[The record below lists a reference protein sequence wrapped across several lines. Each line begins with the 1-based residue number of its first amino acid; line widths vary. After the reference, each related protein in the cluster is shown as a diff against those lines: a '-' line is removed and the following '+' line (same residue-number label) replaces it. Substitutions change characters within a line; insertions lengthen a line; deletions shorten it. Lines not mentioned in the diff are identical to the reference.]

1 MIGIRSVIYSAY
13 CELDNI
19 KYYFLIDPNRT
30 SEEVKYKIIDGLNR
44 LMKLSNES
52 GKDYI
57 HRALNIKDIKE
68 QDETGVCEIDCCEAY
83 GYTTIMI
90 ERPYTFLEHMDAILE
105 GAIAKSFPPLPNAD
119 DILEFISTEAVIHS

>member
-1 MIGIRSVIYSAY
+1 MMGIRSVIYSAY
-13 CELDNI
+13 CELDNM

-30 SEEVKYKIIDGLNR
+30 SERVKYKIIDGLNR
-44 LMKLSNES
+44 LMELSNES

-57 HRALNIKDIKE
+57 YRALNIKDIKE

-105 GAIAKSFPPLPNAD
+105 GAITESFPPLPNAD
-119 DILEFISTEAVIHS
+119 ETLEFLKEGGTI

>member
-13 CELDNI
+13 CELDNM

-44 LMKLSNES
+44 LMELSNES

-57 HRALNIKDIKE
+57 YRALNIKDIKE

-83 GYTTIMI
+83 EYALIMI
-90 ERPYTFLEHMDAILE
+90 ERPYTFLEHMDAIFE

-119 DILEFISTEAVIHS
+119 ETLEFLKEGGII